1 LNWISDSLEL
11 LLSHVNELASQNK
24 NEIHKQILDF
34 TVFYSVFL
42 FYLIESLFLSNIEF
56 KKDVYEI
63 LINNVKVVVANNL
76 EKLLSTTIKYEEV
89 SLTNRDL
96 FIFFE
101 ISVSCFTKIKSIFH
115 NILDFNF
122 YYIFIPQ
129 YVQLMTVIE
138 KSGIFNEN
146 LLYLIRTLPL
156 LDVNLL

>member
-1 LNWISDSLEL
+1 LNI
-11 LLSHVNELASQNK
+11 NELASQNK
-24 NEIHKQILDF
+24 SETQKQILDF

-42 FYLIESLFLSNIEF
+42 FYLIESLFLSNLEF

-89 SLTNRDL
+89 SLTNKDL

-101 ISVSCFTKIKSIFH
+101 ISVSCFSKIKSIFN

-129 YVQLMTVIE
+129 YVQLMAVIE

-156 LDVNLL
+156 LDVNLF

>member
-1 LNWISDSLEL
+1 MI
-11 LLSHVNELASQNK
+11 SQNK
-24 NEIHKQILDF
+24 NEIQKQIYDF
-34 TVFYSVFL
+34 SIFYSVFL
-42 FYLIESLFLSNIEF
+42 FYLMESLFLSNIEF
-56 KKDVYEI
+56 KKNVYEI
-63 LINNVKVVVANNL
+63 LINNFKVVVANNL

-101 ISVSCFTKIKSIFH
+101 ISVNCFSKIKCIFN

-129 YVQLMTVIE
+129 YVHLMSVIE

-146 LLYLIRTLPL
+146 LLYLIRTQPL
-156 LDVNLL
+156 LDVIISFELG